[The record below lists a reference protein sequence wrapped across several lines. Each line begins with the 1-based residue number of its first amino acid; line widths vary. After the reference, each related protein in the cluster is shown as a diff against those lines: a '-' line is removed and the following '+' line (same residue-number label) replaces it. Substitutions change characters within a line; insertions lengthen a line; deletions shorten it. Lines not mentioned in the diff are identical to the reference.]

1 MATLSDMESVL
12 GERRIVVV
20 RELTKVFEEI
30 LRGTVS
36 SVVRALRDKAVKGE
50 ITIIIAGNTQRP
62 ASYSDSDIRARL
74 DQLRNDADLSRR
86 DIIEKLAH
94 DMGISRKRVYRIVIN
109 HEG

>member
-1 MATLSDMESVL
+1 
-12 GERRIVVV
+12 V

-36 SVVRALRDKAVKGE
+36 SVIHVLREKTIRGE
-50 ITIIIAGNTQRP
+50 ITIIICAKKQIPT
-62 ASYSDSDIRARL
+62 SYSDSDIRARL
-74 DQLRNDADLSRR
+74 DQLRNDTDLSRR

-94 DMGISRKRVYRIVIN
+94 DMAIPRKRVYKIVIN

>member
-30 LRGTVS
+30 LRGTAN
-36 SVVRALRDKAVKGE
+36 SVVRALRDKTIKGE
-50 ITIIIAGNTQRP
+50 ITIIIAGNTKGP
-62 ASYSDSDIRARL
+62 TSYSDSDIRARR
-74 DQLRNDADLSRR
+74 DQLRIDSDLSRR
-86 DIIEKLAH
+86 DIIEKLSH
-94 DMGISRKRVYRIVIN
+94 DMGISRKRAYRIVIN